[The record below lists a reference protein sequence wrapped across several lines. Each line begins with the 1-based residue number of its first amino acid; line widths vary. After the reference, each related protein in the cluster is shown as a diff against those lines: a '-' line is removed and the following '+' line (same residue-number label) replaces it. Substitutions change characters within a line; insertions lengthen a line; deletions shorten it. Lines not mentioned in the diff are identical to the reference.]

1 MILSQKEQSNS
12 ALQCY
17 IQALKIDRDHLPSI
31 FNLACN
37 YEKLN
42 KLESAKE
49 QFLHAIQVNPKW
61 QEALFGIGLVCI
73 KLKQYAEAVTYLNRA
88 LLVKED
94 QNIRYLLALA
104 YKNDGDFK
112 DSLSIFVPIFPTE

>member
-1 MILSQKEQSNS
+1 LSQKEQSNS
-12 ALQCY
+12 ALECY

-42 KLESAKE
+42 KLGSAKE
-49 QFLHAIQVNPKW
+49 QFLHAIEVNPTW

-73 KLKQYAEAVTYLNRA
+73 KLK
-88 LLVKED
+88 
-94 QNIRYLLALA
+94 
-104 YKNDGDFK
+104 
-112 DSLSIFVPIFPTE
+112 